1 MRLRQLAPP
10 PGRFQVSRS
19 QPAAEPEPRFP
30 LITSYELWRR
40 MWWVL
45 AYGIVVLLAGEGITI
60 YGRHGLDPS
69 FLVVLALFLII
80 LGWLYLRQRWHYV
93 SLTPEGLLIR
103 HWFHL
108 TTLPYESLRQ
118 ARAQPLGTFFDAPS
132 RRSLLSGSLK
142 RYASSPVCIVRV
154 EMDHDRLLAVGR
166 ELGRRTVLDQDLILL
181 VRRADELDRGLRP
194 QIRRRPPA
202 AASRPSRRR

>member
-1 MRLRQLAPP
+1 MSQ
-10 PGRFQVSRS
+10 S
-19 QPAAEPEPRFP
+19 QPAADPGPRFL

-45 AYGIVVLLAGEGITI
+45 AYGIVVLLVGEGITI

-69 FLVVLALFLII
+69 FMVVLALFLII

-93 SLTPEGLLIR
+93 SLASEGLVIR
-103 HWFHL
+103 HWFRL
-108 TTLPYESLRQ
+108 TTVPYESLRQ
-118 ARAQPLGTFFDAPS
+118 SRSQPLGAFFDTPN

-142 RYASSPVCIVRV
+142 RYATSPVCIVRV
-154 EMDHDRLLAVGR
+154 EMDHDQLLAVGR

-194 QIRRRPPA
+194 RIRRRPPA